1 MSWTN
6 LIVQTNKEGVD
17 LISDF
22 LIALGA
28 ISTSIENTNLNQ
40 NNEELIFGEP
50 HHNSQQFWENNT
62 IQALFNKSIDLSF
75 IFLFKISSSTFL
87 SS

>member
-6 LIVQTNKEGVD
+6 LLVQTNKKEVD

-22 LIALGA
+22 LLELGA
-28 ISTSIENTNLNQ
+28 ISTSIQDSNLNQ

-50 HHNSQQFWENNT
+50 NNQSQQFWENNT
-62 IQALFNKSIDLSF
+62 VQEKKKK
-75 IFLFKISSSTFL
+75 KINIEIL
-87 SS
+87 